1 MRLVYGIIAF
11 LLTSPAFASSLTA
24 KILLSFIPEALSTS
38 LFVLGGYKTRSMYA
52 TCYQETLLKHT
63 PSPSM

>member
-38 LFVLGGYKTRSMYA
+38 LFVLGGYKTRRMYA
-52 TCYQETLLKHT
+52 ICYQETLLKHT